1 MDADAAAVAVA
12 GVIGA
17 RAAGHLFIAI
27 VAIIVSGTGCGC
39 AAEITGAH
47 RRRGLGENRGGG
59 KTEKEAGS
67 RESSHNLSPK
77 EKGAAHE
84 ARRLAALLLVMT
96 AAVTAAI
103 IVVRSSAVTVT
114 ARAGAAGCERGRSA
128 AAGRGGAGAH
138 RGIS

>member
-1 MDADAAAVAVA
+1 MNADAAAVAVA
-12 GVIGA
+12 GVVGA
-17 RAAGHLFIAI
+17 WAAGHLFIAI

-67 RESSHNLSPK
+67 RESSHISLRK
-77 EKGAAHE
+77 KGAAHE

-128 AAGRGGAGAH
+128 AAAGRGGAGAH